1 MVGIIGPGKS
11 NESVKLLIMVK
22 TNRILKINLAPPI
35 PGDHGAYV
43 MLLVPAVLGLIVG
56 IMRGL
61 DPEIN
66 ILSAAVLLFLAIL
79 AVFFAFEPLDV
90 LAKPNI
96 NPVAR
101 RKARVWLGIYLGM
114 ALVSGIPLL
123 LVWQRWSLG
132 WLVIPALLPLV
143 TFLIAKKWRRQRS
156 LGVRWLGIAGLVVSG
171 PACYYLA
178 TGKLD
183 GMALGLWVV
192 GLVYFG
198 NGLFYIRIWFE
209 AKKRSKIKPGEPPI
223 PVWLFALTVGSMV
236 GGLLVVA
243 GFAALQL
250 LPWTTLLIFA
260 PMVAKMSMALRRPA
274 TYLPIKQV
282 GLFELAHSFVFAL
295 LVLVAFR

>member
-1 MVGIIGPGKS
+1 
-11 NESVKLLIMVK
+11 MVK
-22 TNRILKINLAPPI
+22 TPRIIKLKLAPPI

-56 IMRGL
+56 AMRGL

-66 ILSAAVLLFLAIL
+66 FWSAAVLLLLALL

-90 LAKPNI
+90 LAKPGI

-101 RKARVWLGIYLGM
+101 KKAQVWLGIYLGLV
-114 ALVSGIPLL
+114 LVSGLPLV

-156 LGVRWLGIAGLVVSG
+156 LGVRWLGIAGLVISG

-178 TGKLD
+178 TGVLD
-183 GMALGLWVV
+183 GLALGLWVV

-198 NGLFYIRIWFE
+198 SGLFYVRIWFE
-209 AKKRSKIKPGEPPI
+209 SKKRARLTAGQPLI
-223 PVWLFALTVGSMV
+223 PAWLFSLTTGYMV

-243 GFAALQL
+243 GFAALGL
-250 LPWTTLLIFA
+250 LPWTTLLVFA
-260 PMVAKMSMALRRPA
+260 PMTAKMSMALRRPPC
-274 TYLPIKQV
+274 YIPIKQV
-282 GLFELAHSFVFAL
+282 GFLELAHSFVFAVLFL
-295 LVLVAFR
+295 LVFR